1 MITPVACWWCLVR
14 VMAVLLKVARYR
26 KSEDKDDMK
35 RFVAWRLERQ
45 RQQQPGE
52 RIVFIYDFTDAGIMN
67 MVRSAKSTN
76 MWHTGDNKRF
86 KGEECSLVMP
96 SYRPRRHYVSGC
108 PSVCA
113 CGALAAVLR
122 PANYRRLLAFTTK
135 HPVRKWHCC
144 RLNWALG
151 KTA

>member
-86 KGEECSLVMP
+86 KVKNVVLLCHHMGRGGIMF
-96 SYRPRRHYVSGC
+96 SGC